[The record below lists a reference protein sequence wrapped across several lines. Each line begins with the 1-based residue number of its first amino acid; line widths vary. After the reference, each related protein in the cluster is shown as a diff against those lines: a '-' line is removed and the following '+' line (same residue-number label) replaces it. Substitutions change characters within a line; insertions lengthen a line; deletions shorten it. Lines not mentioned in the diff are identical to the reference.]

1 MATGRIQHLCLLTG
15 GTTPAGV
22 AAAIDGDYEI
32 NRNAIETESIGDQV
46 VVVPGFTTATINFKA
61 LGFLKAELVKFAEP
75 AAGAAMTALG
85 VYLLQTDTGE
95 IYKLENGCG
104 SNLKI
109 EVGADANSM
118 VQVSGT
124 MQFGKVS
131 ETTGTPV
138 YLTTGGHQKRHTAV
152 TVDGSAATVNTFAL
166 DSGLSVEPQANL
178 DSARTA
184 YAGWNCTESKPTF
197 TCEMSTLLEDPTD
210 FLAGDLNGDFVPH
223 DIVITLDNG
232 TGAEDLSFTLS
243 DMIAP
248 TRKGTLQ
255 TKGVIYHSYEWARG
269 TGAITGRLTI
279 A

>member
-22 AAAIDGDYEI
+22 ATAIEGDYEI
-32 NRNAIETESIGDQV
+32 NRNAIETEGIGDQLLA
-46 VVVPGFTTATINFKA
+46 VPGFTTATVNFKA
-61 LGFLKAELVKFAEP
+61 VGFLKAEMVKFAEP
-75 AAGAAMTALG
+75 AAGSAMTALG

-138 YLTTGGHQKRHTAV
+138 YLTSGGHQKRHC
-152 TVDGSAATVNTFAL
+152 TVEIDASAATVNTFAL
-166 DSGLSVEPQANL
+166 DSGLTVEPSANL
-178 DSARTA
+178 DAARTA
-184 YAGWNCTESKPTF
+184 YAAWNCTESKPTL

-210 FLAGDLNGDFVPH
+210 FLAGDLNGAFVPH
-223 DIVITLDNG
+223 DIVIELANG
-232 TGAEDLSFTLS
+232 TAGENVTFTLA

-248 TRKGTLQ
+248 VRKGTLQ